1 MTQRHFSE
9 LEMVLD
15 SLYQDA
21 SPTEDDAGSD
31 NLTDRSEIDAEWAH
45 QHLWKNDRW
54 YKIEVGMLSLE
65 NRSEVTADYVRK
77 MPAEEWQALQQA
89 WLDSRSSELDI
100 AEDVDPTPSRDG
112 ARDRA
117 QFLGRLT
124 PKGQAF
130 VEHVLN
136 EAERRNLNASWS
148 SEGFNLKITD
158 G

>member
-1 MTQRHFSE
+1 MAQRHFSE

-15 SLYQDA
+15 SLYQDISPVEGDA
-21 SPTEDDAGSD
+21 SPDD
-31 NLTDRSEIDAEWAH
+31 LTNRSEIDREWAH

-54 YKIEVGMLSLE
+54 YKTEVGMSSLE

-77 MPAEEWQALQQA
+77 MPEDEWQALQQA
-89 WLDSRSSELDI
+89 WLESRSSELDMADDMDI
-100 AEDVDPTPSRDG
+100 PPPSEG
-112 ARDRA
+112 AKERA

-136 EAERRNLNASWS
+136 EAERRNLTASWS
-148 SEGFNLKITD
+148 GEGFNLKITD